1 MKLVKYLNLIELKS
15 TLRLKWRRG
24 EERLLSPA
32 KVTTC
37 VAVLAAEEVIFIIGS
52 SNIYLTV
59 EKYQNI
65 ILTLISRRIPIPQI
79 MEAMRLHQQKVGI

>member
-1 MKLVKYLNLIELKS
+1 
-15 TLRLKWRRG
+15 LRRV
-24 EERLLSPA
+24 EERISSPA

-37 VAVLAAEEVIFIIGS
+37 VDVMAAEEVIFIIGS

-59 EKYQNI
+59 GKYQNI

-79 MEAMRLHQQKVGI
+79 MEVMRLHQQYAGI

>member
-1 MKLVKYLNLIELKS
+1 VKYLNIIELKC
-15 TLRLKWRRG
+15 TLRLNWRRV
-24 EERLLSPA
+24 EERISSPA

-37 VAVLAAEEVIFIIGS
+37 VDVMAAEEVIFIIGS

-59 EKYQNI
+59 GKYQNI

-79 MEAMRLHQQKVGI
+79 MEAMRLNPQKAGI